1 MSEIASEVASQ
12 PACWRKAVEMAT
24 AMEAELPRLGERV
37 AAVGCGTSL
46 YVARAYAVLRES
58 SGQGWTDAFPASEF
72 PRNRRYDRIVAI
84 TRSGTTTEI
93 LRLLG
98 DIEWGS
104 RVVLTADAGSPAA
117 TLADARVILDFAD
130 ERSVVQTR
138 FPTSVLAMLRA
149 HLGEDLAQA
158 IADAERALEA
168 PFPVK
173 PEGIEHAVFLSHG
186 WTVGIAEEAALKL
199 REAARTYSEAYP
211 AMEYRH
217 GPISLAGPRSLVW
230 ILGSADEAIAD
241 DARATGAT
249 VRVASLDPLAELVL
263 VHRFAVAIAG
273 AKGLDPDHPRHL
285 TRSVVLS

>member
-1 MSEIASEVASQ
+1 MSEIASEIASQ

-24 AMEAELPRLGERV
+24 AVKAELPRRGERI
-37 AAVGCGTSL
+37 AAFGCGTSL
-46 YVARAYAVLRES
+46 HVARAYAVLRES
-58 SGQGWTDAFPASEF
+58 SGHGPTDAFPASEF
-72 PRNRRYDRIVAI
+72 PRNRRYDRVVAI

-98 DIEWGS
+98 DLESES
-104 RVVLTADAGSPAA
+104 RVVLTADARSPAA
-117 TLADARVILDFAD
+117 TLADARVVLDFAD

-158 IADAERALEA
+158 IADAERALED
-168 PFPVK
+168 PFPVE
-173 PEGIEHAVFLSHG
+173 PEGIDHAVFLGHG
-186 WTVGIAEEAALKL
+186 WTVGIADEAALKL
-199 REAARTYSEAYP
+199 REASRTYSEAYP

-230 ILGSADEAIAD
+230 IMSSSDGAIAD
-241 DARATGAT
+241 DARETGAT

-263 VHRFAVAIAG
+263 VQRFAAAIAN
-273 AKGLDPDHPRHL
+273 ARGLDPDHPRRL